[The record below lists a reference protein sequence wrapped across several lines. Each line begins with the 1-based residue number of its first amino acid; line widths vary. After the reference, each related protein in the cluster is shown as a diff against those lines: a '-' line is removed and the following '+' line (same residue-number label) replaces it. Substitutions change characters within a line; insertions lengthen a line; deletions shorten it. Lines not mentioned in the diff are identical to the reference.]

1 MAKIENLLLKT
12 KPLGDKILSLNGLV
26 FSEMRGETQTEAGMS
41 TAGSTGKKRKIYQ

>member
-12 KPLGDKILSLNGLV
+12 KPSGDKILPLNMLV
-26 FSEMRGETQTEAGMS
+26 FSKMRVEAQTGAGMS